1 MKVLVGRENIVK
13 FSRNFVVRSRGFIS
27 PLTLTSLTA
36 GNRSDFAISQTI
48 SENISQREKK
58 AYCEAQGKGRA
69 KGRPR
74 KVTQRCFIDGGWW
87 ISFPL

>member
-58 AYCEAQGKGRA
+58 AYFVVYFKISR
-69 KGRPR
+69 
-74 KVTQRCFIDGGWW
+74 FIW
-87 ISFPL
+87 SREN